1 MFITIAP
8 EKIIRTDEIVGIF
21 DLDTAQQTKTAKDY
35 FKNAERQG
43 KVVMTGTEL
52 PKSFI
57 VMKDGT
63 VYLSQ
68 YAVKILAARTKYV
81 FR

>member
-8 EKIIRTDEIVGIF
+8 EKIVSTDEIVGIF

>member
-8 EKIIRTDEIVGIF
+8 EKIVRTDEIVGIF

-81 FR
+81 FK

>member
-8 EKIIRTDEIVGIF
+8 DKIIKTDEIVGIF
-21 DLDTAQQTKTAKDY
+21 DLDTAQQTKTAKEY
-35 FKNAERQG
+35 FRNAEKQG
-43 KVVMTGTEL
+43 RVKMTGTEL

-57 VMKDGT
+57 VMRDGT

-68 YAVKILAARTKYV
+68 HAVKILAARTKYV

>member
-1 MFITIAP
+1 MYVTIAP
-8 EKIIRTDEIVGIF
+8 DKIVKTSDIVGIF
-21 DLDTAQQTKTAKDY
+21 DLDTGSQTKTAREFLK
-35 FKNAERQG
+35 KAEKAGRV
-43 KVVMTGTEL
+43 KITGTEL
-52 PKSFI
+52 PKSFV
-57 VMKDGT
+57 VMRDGA